1 MGKTIRNIFSCFEY
15 LFLFT
20 LETTIRENS
29 VNCFKAYVSKLESR
43 NLKHRSF
50 FVISTFT
57 S

>member
-29 VNCFKAYVSKLESR
+29 VNCFKVYVSKLESR
-43 NLKHRSF
+43 NLKHRSY